1 MMGCLE
7 AALINPMLCI
17 KRFAC
22 HPLEQ
27 SALQISMHDVLFVFE
42 YFNFVWTDELDYL
55 QFATIKP
62 CSEATSAIIL
72 LPVILYMNR
81 KVGKFI
87 LDCVEWII
95 FIFWAYLDSLGL
107 LSSGIKVNVDTVLV
121 KHAEGFLLDQT
132 HV

>member
-7 AALINPMLCI
+7 ALINPMLCI

-55 QFATIKP
+55 QFSTITIKP

-72 LPVILYMNR
+72 LPVILHM
-81 KVGKFI
+81 
-87 LDCVEWII
+87 
-95 FIFWAYLDSLGL
+95 
-107 LSSGIKVNVDTVLV
+107 
-121 KHAEGFLLDQT
+121 
-132 HV
+132 

>member
-7 AALINPMLCI
+7 ALINPMLCI

-22 HPLEQ
+22 YPLEK

-55 QFATIKP
+55 QDFRIIKP

-72 LPVILYMNR
+72 LPVILHM
-81 KVGKFI
+81 
-87 LDCVEWII
+87 
-95 FIFWAYLDSLGL
+95 
-107 LSSGIKVNVDTVLV
+107 
-121 KHAEGFLLDQT
+121 
-132 HV
+132 

>member
-7 AALINPMLCI
+7 ALINHNPMLCI

-55 QFATIKP
+55 QDVRTISP
-62 CSEATSAIIL
+62 CSEAASAIIL
-72 LPVILYMNR
+72 LPVILHM
-81 KVGKFI
+81 
-87 LDCVEWII
+87 
-95 FIFWAYLDSLGL
+95 
-107 LSSGIKVNVDTVLV
+107 
-121 KHAEGFLLDQT
+121 
-132 HV
+132 